1 MRTETTPAP
10 TTPATTTPAS
20 SPARARSGA
29 ARVSAALAAAAL
41 VAVVAGCGTAAG
53 PSDAA
58 TPTRSPAVSPS
69 PAETPV
75 AVDVSADVAAD
86 LAALE
91 AEFDARVGVSVVDTG
106 TGATASHRADERFGH
121 ASSLK
126 ALAAAQF
133 LHDVPADQR
142 DEVVTWT
149 AADVEAAGYS
159 PLTSEHVDG
168 GLPLAQLA
176 EAAVRQSDNTA
187 LNLVLDRIGGPAALD
202 RGLADL
208 GDTTTE
214 VVGREPELNTIE
226 PGSTADTTTPAAFA
240 GDLVALLDGRWL
252 ADDDRDLLLDWMG
265 GNATGDT
272 LVRAGAPSGWVVAD
286 KSGGAGGI
294 RNDVAVVTP
303 PGRAPVVVTV
313 LTSRND
319 PDARYDDALVARAA
333 AVVLGAL
340 PTPS

>member
-1 MRTETTPAP
+1 MKTTSTAAVAV
-10 TTPATTTPAS
+10 AT
-20 SPARARSGA
+20 
-29 ARVSAALAAAAL
+29 AAL
-41 VAVVAGCGTAAG
+41 VAVVVTGCSTPPG
-53 PSDAA
+53 PSDGVSGPMTASSSP
-58 TPTRSPAVSPS
+58 TPS
-69 PAETPV
+69 AEPV
-75 AVDVSADVAAD
+75 ASDVADD

-106 TGATASHRADERFGH
+106 TGATVSHRADERFGY

-133 LHDVPADQR
+133 LHDVPAGER

-159 PLTSEHVDG
+159 PVTSEHVAH
-168 GLPLAQLA
+168 GLPLEQLA

-202 RGLADL
+202 RGLAGV

-214 VVGREPELNTIE
+214 VVGREPDLNTIE
-226 PGSTADTTTPAAFA
+226 PGSTADTSTPAAFGA
-240 GDLVALLDGRWL
+240 DLVALLDGRWL
-252 ADDDRDLLLDWMG
+252 VDGDRTLLLDWMS
-265 GNATGDT
+265 GNATGDA
-272 LVRAGAPSGWVVAD
+272 LVRAGAPAGWVVAD

-303 PGRAPVVVTV
+303 PGRAPIVVAVFT
-313 LTSRND
+313 TRND
-319 PDARYDDALVARAA
+319 PDAEDDDALVARTAR
-333 AVVLGAL
+333 VVLEAL
-340 PTPS
+340 PEPE

>member
-1 MRTETTPAP
+1 MRTRTSTR
-10 TTPATTTPAS
+10 TRNHVVTTT
-20 SPARARSGA
+20 
-29 ARVSAALAAAAL
+29 AALATAVL
-41 VAVVAGCGTAAG
+41 VGLVVSGCSEPTVPSDGVSGPPMTTPG
-53 PSDAA
+53 PSSTA
-58 TPTRSPAVSPS
+58 TPT
-69 PAETPV
+69 
-75 AVDVSADVAAD
+75 AVDVSGDVADD

-91 AEFDARVGVSVVDTG
+91 AEFDARVGISVVDTG
-106 TGATASHRADERFGH
+106 TGATVSHRADERFGY

-126 ALAAAQF
+126 ALAAAQL
-133 LHDVPADQR
+133 LHDVPVDQR

-159 PLTSEHVDG
+159 PLTSEHVAD
-168 GLPLAQLA
+168 GLPLSQLA

-187 LNLVLDRIGGPAALD
+187 LNVVLDRIGGPAGLD
-202 RGLADL
+202 QGLQDI

-214 VVGREPELNTIE
+214 VVDREPELNTIE
-226 PGSTADTTTPAAFA
+226 PGSTDDTSTPAAFA
-240 GDLVALLDGRWL
+240 ADLVALLDGGWL
-252 ADDDRDLLLDWMG
+252 DDSDRALLLDWMS

-272 LVRAGAPSGWVVAD
+272 LIRAGAPDGWVVAD

-313 LTSRND
+313 LTTRND
-319 PDARYDDALVARAA
+319 PAARYDDALVARAA
-333 AVVLGAL
+333 AIVLGAL